1 MPGVLRI
8 SAILLMFQAL
18 PFTVHAGD
26 DTRNADSTLLTQAR
40 ELSNRLTLVDTH
52 IDLPS
57 LLVRRWYDV
66 SMKDLTGNFDYVRAR
81 AGGLDVPFMS
91 IYISSQMEG
100 SPKAK
105 ERAEQM
111 IAAVRK
117 MASSWPDK
125 FEIVTSPSDI
135 ERKKDSGKILLA
147 MGMENGAPLL
157 GDISNLS
164 YFHAL
169 GIRYITLAHAKWNH
183 LCDASYDPE
192 RHWNGL
198 SPFGKQVIAEM
209 NRLGIMVDI
218 SHLTDSAAAQAIRL
232 SRAPVIASHS
242 SCRFF
247 TPGFERNMSDELI
260 VALAKKGG
268 VIQISF
274 ASEFIND
281 SIRVVYAN
289 IDSAVADS
297 VRRRGWNQ
305 QSDQARQFKREYLRQ
320 NPRPYATVE
329 EVAAH
334 VDHVRRLVGIDFVGI
349 GSDFD
354 GVGDTLP
361 IGLKDVSDYPNLI
374 AALLKMGYN
383 ENEISKVC
391 GGNLLRVWSEVERV
405 AHEKK

>member
-1 MPGVLRI
+1 MPVLLRI
-8 SAILLMFQAL
+8 STILIVFLTL
-18 PFTVHAGD
+18 PFPVQAGD
-26 DTRNADSTLLTQAR
+26 DARNTDSTLLTQAR
-40 ELSNRLTLVDTH
+40 ELAKRLTLVDTH

-66 SMKDLTGNFDYVRAR
+66 SLKDFTGNFDYVRAR

-135 ERKKDSGKILLA
+135 KRKKDSGKILLA

-157 GDISNLS
+157 GDIGNLS

-183 LCDASYDPE
+183 ICDASYDPE

-198 SPFGKQVIAEM
+198 SPFGKQVIGEM
-209 NRLGIMVDI
+209 NQLGIMVDI

-260 VALAKKGG
+260 VALAAKGG

-297 VRRRGWNQ
+297 VRRKGWDQ

-334 VDHVRRLVGIDFVGI
+334 IDHVRRLVGIDFVGI

-361 IGLKDVSDYPNLI
+361 AGLKDVSDYPNLI

>member
-1 MPGVLRI
+1 MPVALRI
-8 SAILLMFQAL
+8 SAILLMLQAL
-18 PFTVHAGD
+18 PLILHAGD
-26 DTRNADSTLLTQAR
+26 DTPNVDSTLLTQAR
-40 ELSNRLTLVDTH
+40 ELAKRLTLVDTH

-66 SMKDLTGNFDYVRAR
+66 SMKDLRGNFDYVRAKT
-81 AGGLDVPFMS
+81 GGLDVPFMS
-91 IYISSQMEG
+91 IYVASRMEG

-135 ERKKDSGKILLA
+135 ERKKNSGKILLA

-157 GDISNLS
+157 GDLKNLS
-164 YFHAL
+164 HFHAL

-183 LCDASYDPE
+183 ICDASYDPE

-198 SPFGKQVIAEM
+198 SPFGIQVIAEM
-209 NRLGIMVDI
+209 NRLGIMVDV

-242 SCRFF
+242 SCRAF

-281 SIRVVYAN
+281 SIRVAYAN

-297 VRRRGWNQ
+297 VRQKGWDPE
-305 QSDQARQFKREYLRQ
+305 SDQARQFKREYLRQ

-334 VDHVRRLVGIDFVGI
+334 IDHVRRLVGIDFVGI

-374 AALLKMGYN
+374 AALLRMGYT
-383 ENEISKVC
+383 ENDLAKVC
-391 GGNLLRVWSEVERV
+391 GGNLLRTWSDVERV
-405 AHEKK
+405 AHEQ

>member
-1 MPGVLRI
+1 MPGVLRK
-8 SAILLMFQAL
+8 SAILLTFLAL
-18 PFTVHAGD
+18 PFAVQAGD
-26 DTRNADSTLLTQAR
+26 DTRHADSTLLTQAR
-40 ELSNRLTLVDTH
+40 ELAERLTLVDTH

-66 SMKDLTGNFDYVRAR
+66 SMKDLTGNFDYVRAKS
-81 AGGLDVPFMS
+81 GGLDVPFMS
-91 IYISSQMEG
+91 IYIASRMEG

-117 MASSWPDK
+117 MAASWPDK
-125 FEIVTSPSDI
+125 FEIVTSPSEI
-135 ERKKDSGKILLA
+135 ERRKNAGKILLA

-157 GDISNLS
+157 GDLKNLS

-183 LCDASYDPE
+183 ICDASYDPE

-209 NRLGIMVDI
+209 NRLGIIVDI
-218 SHLTDSAAAQAIRL
+218 SHLTDSAAVQAIRL

-260 VALAKKGG
+260 VALAAKRG

-281 SIRVVYAN
+281 SIRIVYAN

-297 VRRRGWNQ
+297 VRRRGWDQ

-334 VDHVRRLVGIDFVGI
+334 IDHVRRLVGIDFVGI

-374 AALLKMGYN
+374 AALLKLGYS
-383 ENEISKVC
+383 EEDISKVC
-391 GGNLLRVWSEVERV
+391 GGNLLRAWSEVERL
-405 AHEKK
+405 AHETK

>member
-8 SAILLMFQAL
+8 SAVLLMFQAL
-18 PFTVHAGD
+18 PSIVQAGD
-26 DTRNADSTLLTQAR
+26 DTRHADSTLLTQAR
-40 ELSNRLTLVDTH
+40 ELAKRLTLVDTH

-66 SMKDLTGNFDYVRAR
+66 STKDLTGNFDYVRAK

-91 IYISSQMEG
+91 IYIASRMEG

-135 ERKKDSGKILLA
+135 EKKKNAGKILLA

-157 GDISNLS
+157 GDLKNLS
-164 YFHAL
+164 HFHAL

-183 LCDASYDPE
+183 ICDASYDPE

-198 SPFGKQVIAEM
+198 SPFGRQVIAEM

-260 VALAKKGG
+260 VALGAKGG

-281 SIRVVYAN
+281 SVRVVYAN

-297 VRRRGWNQ
+297 VRRKGWDQ
-305 QSDQARQFKREYLRQ
+305 QSDQARQFKREYMRQ

-334 VDHVRRLVGIDFVGI
+334 IDHVRRLVGIDFVGI

-374 AALLKMGYN
+374 AALLKIGYS
-383 ENEISKVC
+383 EEDISKVC
-391 GGNLLRVWSEVERV
+391 GGNLLRAWSEVERA
-405 AHEKK
+405 AHKK